1 MTDSLA
7 NGRRDEFL
15 ASIRR
20 LVVEQSPGADPGGAA
35 APADGR
41 LVLTPALRVAQ
52 PEADAPG
59 AAGDPPPPDEWDA
72 LLRSALEEVS
82 ASAEPASSGPEET
95 ERAGAPAGPGGGEES
110 GEERNETGL
119 ADAWEPDGS
128 EAPDH
133 WTLDQPPPE
142 PLFRRRAVGATGP
155 AAPAPDREMLRALV
169 AEVLREEL
177 QGELGERITR
187 NVRKLV
193 RREILRA
200 LAVGES

>member
-52 PEADAPG
+52 PEADASG
-59 AAGDPPPPDEWDA
+59 AADDPPPPDEWDA

-95 ERAGAPAGPGGGEES
+95 ERAGAPAGPGS
-110 GEERNETGL
+110 GEERNETGP

-128 EAPDH
+128 EASDH

-142 PLFRRRAVGATGP
+142 PLFRRRTVGGTGS

-200 LAVGES
+200 LAVGDS